1 MPRTQSKESP
11 KQPQTDPPLDQSG
24 AAVMKLIRTAK
35 NCDYVTHEQINSVLP
50 SQEVNSEQ
58 IEDVLSMF
66 SKVASM

>member
-1 MPRTQSKESP
+1 MPRAPSKQSP
-11 KQPQTDPPLDQSG
+11 KQPHTPLLDQSD

-58 IEDVLSMF
+58 IEEVLSMF

>member
-1 MPRTQSKESP
+1 MPRAPSKESP
-11 KQPQTDPPLDQSG
+11 KQPQTDTPLLDQLDD
-24 AAVMKLIRTAK
+24 AVMKLIRNAK
-35 NCDYVTHEQINSVLP
+35 YVTHEQINSVLP